1 MFDEICSEMRDI
13 IHDAIDASVVGTDLE
28 DLLAEREVEGL
39 CIQYTDDG
47 LAISVGEDLYSV
59 SIQKV

>member
-1 MFDEICSEMRDI
+1 MFDEICSEIRDI

-28 DLLAEREVEGL
+28 DLLAERGVEGM
-39 CIQYTDDG
+39 CIQFTDDG
-47 LAISVGEDLYSV
+47 LAITIGEELYGI

>member
-28 DLLAEREVEGL
+28 DLLAEREAKGL

-47 LAISVGEDLYSV
+47 LAISVGKDLYSI